1 MTDHRPL
8 SIRVETGAGNAVVL
22 LDGELDAFT
31 APEFTQTVEQVLES
45 GLAVSLDMDS
55 VTFMDS
61 SGLRA
66 LLTVAAGAPAS
77 FRSVRINS
85 ASEQVRRLLSI
96 TGLDEHFLVG

>member
-1 MTDHRPL
+1 
-8 SIRVETGAGNAVVL
+8 
-22 LDGELDAFT
+22 
-31 APEFTQTVEQVLES
+31 
-45 GLAVSLDMDS
+45 
-55 VTFMDS
+55 MDS